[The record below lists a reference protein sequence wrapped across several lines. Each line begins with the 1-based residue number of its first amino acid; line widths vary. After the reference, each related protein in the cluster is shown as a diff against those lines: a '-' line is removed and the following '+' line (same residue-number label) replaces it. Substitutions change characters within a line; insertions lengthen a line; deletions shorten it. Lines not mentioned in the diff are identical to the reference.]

1 MAAGDDIAERLLAF
15 GAASVCLARVLPAD
29 PVSRHIA
36 LQLVKA
42 ATSSGANYEEARGA
56 ESRADFIHKLGVA
69 LKEMKESRYWLRI
82 IQRAFTPSPQ
92 GIEPLLQESGE
103 LGAILGRSVITTKQ
117 KGRVPMR
124 R

>member
-1 MAAGDDIAERLLAF
+1 MVAGDDIAERLLMF
-15 GAASVCLARVLPAD
+15 GAASVRVARVLPAD
-29 PVSRHIA
+29 SVSRHIA

-82 IQRAFTPSPQ
+82 IQLAFTPPPQ
-92 GIEPLLQESGE
+92 GLEPLLQESGE
-103 LGAILGRSVITTKQ
+103 LGAILGRSVITAKQ